1 MASGRALVR
10 HGATSS
16 VAGIPRALPGEVP
29 VLRFA
34 TRITTRWSA
43 VAARV
48 ASAALAVLAAC
59 AGGERARGTTDGG
72 TPAIAA
78 GVTTIVDDLGDTLR
92 LPAARGERRLVSL
105 NPTTTEIV
113 FALGLGDRLVGRS
126 RWDAWPAEAARVP
139 SVGDGIRP
147 NVEAIFA
154 ARPTLVVLYASADNR
169 PAARALRAAGIATL
183 SVRVDSIAE
192 FRRVTRMLGDV
203 LGVPERGRAIVDS
216 VDATLAR
223 VRRATRDAARPTV
236 LWRAWDAP
244 LMVIGGGSYFTELVD
259 IAGGRNA
266 FADDPRPSPQVSFE
280 EVLRRNPDH
289 VLAGDSAAAAA
300 TRGDARWRTLPAVRD
315 GRVLVVD
322 GELLARPSVRLGEAA
337 VHLASRLHPSLA
349 ASLQL
354 PAVAR

>member
-1 MASGRALVR
+1 MLRSVTRA
-10 HGATSS
+10 
-16 VAGIPRALPGEVP
+16 IAL
-29 VLRFA
+29 
-34 TRITTRWSA
+34 
-43 VAARV
+43 
-48 ASAALAVLAAC
+48 LAAAC
-59 AGGERARGTTDGG
+59 AAAAIVACAGDAREGGANGDTVRASRPGIEST
-72 TPAIAA
+72 
-78 GVTTIVDDLGDTLR
+78 VETIVDDLGDTLR
-92 LPAARGERRLVSL
+92 LPATGEVPRLVSL

-147 NVEAIFA
+147 NVEAILA
-154 ARPTLVVLYASADNR
+154 TRPTLVLLYASGDNR

-192 FRRVTRMLGDV
+192 FRRVTRLLGRV
-203 LGVPERGRAIVDS
+203 LEVGARADAIVDS

-223 VRRATRDAARPTV
+223 VRRATTGVTRPTV

-259 IAGGRNA
+259 IAGGRNV

-280 EVLRRNPDH
+280 EVVRRNPDR
-289 VLAGDSAAAAA
+289 VLAGDRAAAIAM
-300 TRGDARWRTLPAVRD
+300 RGDARWRTLPAVRD
-315 GRVLVVD
+315 GRLLVVD
-322 GELLARPSVRLGEAA
+322 GDLLARPSVRLGEAA

-349 ASLQL
+349 PSLRRAAAS
-354 PAVAR
+354 P